1 MLTGLRRV
9 TKSGFIGFWRN
20 AYVSLAAIYVITITL
35 FVIASAIFLN
45 QLLQHTLNIIQE
57 RVDINVYFERTAP
70 QEEIDAIVQMIESMS
85 DVVSNTEYFSREKV
99 LANYRERNQKN
110 KVALQALE
118 ALDDNPFGA
127 SIAISAKDVSQY
139 ESINRI
145 ITERKSA
152 QEIESPQVPVIE
164 SINYNDNKESIES
177 LKFFIDAFNKT
188 SLVVMVALIIATVL
202 ITFNTISLAI
212 YTAREEISIMRLV
225 GASNMFIRGPFMV
238 QGMMYG
244 FMSGV
249 VTLLIV
255 YPLLSYLGP
264 RTESY
269 FDGFNLMSY
278 FLANFGEIFGTI
290 VGIGIVLGLVS
301 SILAVTRY
309 LRV

>member
-70 QEEIDAIVQMIESMS
+70 QEEIDAVVQMIKSMD
-85 DVVSNTEYFSREKV
+85 DVVSNVDYSSREEV

-127 SIAISAKDVSQY
+127 SLAISAKDVSHY

-145 ITERKSA
+145 ITERKST

-212 YTAREEISIMRLV
+212 YTSREEISIMRLV

-244 FMSGV
+244 FVSGV
-249 VTLLIV
+249 VALLIV

-278 FLANFGEIFGTI
+278 FIANFGEIFGTI